1 MSRGTGQIRPVQN
14 LAAVTMQNRRRTRHY
29 QGARS
34 GPPPLVPFAHQC
46 PLGHQP
52 KAAIAFG
59 DGPVVHRFM
68 HFIFIVAQLH
78 RQIHHRP
85 DQILVVDLDRFHQSP
100 LRLADSHRRQTDY
113 RMVQHDRGQVVK
125 SGVFG
130 LIQVLKPEQSTERR
144 QPGKIKQEAVQFQP
158 MTLAPFTGRKPG
170 IGVTE
175 LGLSQIRIRAENS
188 DFADKTVAR
197 IPAM

>member
-1 MSRGTGQIRPVQN
+1 
-14 LAAVTMQNRRRTRHY
+14 
-29 QGARS
+29 
-34 GPPPLVPFAHQC
+34 
-46 PLGHQP
+46 
-52 KAAIAFG
+52 
-59 DGPVVHRFM
+59 
-68 HFIFIVAQLH
+68 
-78 RQIHHRP
+78 
-85 DQILVVDLDRFHQSP
+85 
-100 LRLADSHRRQTDY
+100 
-113 RMVQHDRGQVVK
+113 
-125 SGVFG
+125 